1 MGDGRRPAR
10 SSGPRRLLGRPIVG
24 TSRGGASDAS
34 NLAPHLPLAI
44 DGLGPLG
51 GAAHSPAEHLLVDS
65 LEDRAAVALALAVAV
80 LGRLTRAAA
89 PGCGMMGDT
98 VSKRGEEPGR
108 GAQAGQVGSG
118 EGRSDHGRCPR
129 DRQVHRAGADPPRRP
144 GRDRRSRSRSRRA
157 DGGGARRQRASRF
170 ELDVTDRESFSRF
183 LDDAEKELGPI
194 DVLINNAGIMPV
206 GPFVEET
213 DETAKTMIDIN
224 LHGVIFG
231 TKLALERMLP
241 RGSGHIVNIA
251 SQAGKAGLPGGA
263 TYCATKHA
271 VVGLSEAVRL
281 ENIDKGIEVSCV
293 MPAVVNTEL
302 GSGLTDTRGVKKLEP
317 EEVAEAI
324 VEAIET
330 NRFDVWVPKSSAGI
344 SVILNLVPRSGR
356 EAIARFMK
364 ADKVLAEVDE
374 QRARRLRGSR
384 RQQHLRGGRL
394 RADRD
399 EGLRPRP
406 PAEAEPS

>member
-1 MGDGRRPAR
+1 MAR
-10 SSGPRRLLGRPIVG
+10 KQVKSVAGKVV
-24 TSRGGASDAS
+24 
-34 NLAPHLPLAI
+34 AI
-44 DGLGPLG
+44 
-51 GAAHSPAEHLLVDS
+51 
-65 LEDRAAVALALAVAV
+65 
-80 LGRLTRAAA
+80 T
-89 PGCGMMGDT
+89 
-98 VSKRGEEPGR
+98 
-108 GAQAGQVGSG
+108 
-118 EGRSDHGRCPR
+118 
-129 DRQVHRAGADPPRRP
+129 
-144 GRDRRSRSRSRRA
+144 
-157 DGGGARRQRASRF
+157 GGARGIGRCTAQALIRRGARVAIGDIHPDLAEQTAAELGGNCVAF
-170 ELDVTDRESFSRF
+170 ELDVTDRESFARF
-183 LDDAEKELGPI
+183 LDAAADELGPI

-213 DETAKTMIDIN
+213 DETAKTMVDIN

-374 QRARRLRGSR
+374 QE
-384 RQQHLRGGRL
+384 
-394 RADRD
+394 RADYEDRAAKSTTEAAAD
-399 EGLRPRP
+399 EQ
-406 PAEAEPS
+406 PATKG

>member
-1 MGDGRRPAR
+1 MAR
-10 SSGPRRLLGRPIVG
+10 KQVKSVAGKVV
-24 TSRGGASDAS
+24 
-34 NLAPHLPLAI
+34 AI
-44 DGLGPLG
+44 
-51 GAAHSPAEHLLVDS
+51 
-65 LEDRAAVALALAVAV
+65 
-80 LGRLTRAAA
+80 T
-89 PGCGMMGDT
+89 
-98 VSKRGEEPGR
+98 
-108 GAQAGQVGSG
+108 
-118 EGRSDHGRCPR
+118 
-129 DRQVHRAGADPPRRP
+129 
-144 GRDRRSRSRSRRA
+144 
-157 DGGGARRQRASRF
+157 GGARGIGKCTAQALIRRGARVAIGDIHLDLAEQTASELGGNCVAF
-170 ELDVTDRESFSRF
+170 ELDVTDRDSFSRF
-183 LDDAEKELGPI
+183 LDGAEKELGPI

-231 TKLALERMLP
+231 SKLALERMLP

-271 VVGLSEAVRL
+271 VVGLSEAIRL
-281 ENIDKGIEVSCV
+281 ENVDKGIEVSCV

-356 EAIARFMK
+356 EAIARLMK

-374 QRARRLRGSR
+374 QERAAYED
-384 RQQHLRGGRL
+384 
-394 RADRD
+394 RAAKSAPSSSDSSEAAAD
-399 EGLRPRP
+399 EQAAAKG
-406 PAEAEPS
+406 

>member
-1 MGDGRRPAR
+1 MAR
-10 SSGPRRLLGRPIVG
+10 KQVKSVAGKVV
-24 TSRGGASDAS
+24 
-34 NLAPHLPLAI
+34 AI
-44 DGLGPLG
+44 
-51 GAAHSPAEHLLVDS
+51 
-65 LEDRAAVALALAVAV
+65 
-80 LGRLTRAAA
+80 T
-89 PGCGMMGDT
+89 
-98 VSKRGEEPGR
+98 
-108 GAQAGQVGSG
+108 
-118 EGRSDHGRCPR
+118 
-129 DRQVHRAGADPPRRP
+129 
-144 GRDRRSRSRSRRA
+144 
-157 DGGGARRQRASRF
+157 GGARGIGKCTAQALIRRGARVAIGDLHLDLAEQTAAELGGNAVAF

-183 LDDAEKELGPI
+183 LDSAEKELGPI

-206 GPFVEET
+206 GPFVDET

-241 RGSGHIVNIA
+241 RHSGHIVNIA

-281 ENIDKGIEVSCV
+281 ENVDTGIEVSCV

-374 QRARRLRGSR
+374 KRARRLRGSR
-384 RQQHLRGGRL
+384 GQEHLGDRADL
-394 RADRD
+394 RAVGGQ
-399 EGLRPRP
+399 GLSRRPAG
-406 PAEAEPS
+406 PARQPT